1 MINPTRF
8 ATALCL
14 LWMVAC
20 ASPQAQAQ
28 TTDGYH
34 TMLVFPVVVDTGS
47 FSQRFSF
54 RNPDLA
60 NPVTVSPVYFPATG
74 TSQAASITCPSF
86 VIPANREATFAN
98 LRQLCPSLAP
108 GSQFGF
114 LYTSESDGFN
124 RPYAAFSRVSN
135 PAGQG
140 FSVEAFPAHTFTSA
154 DAVVT
159 GIRRLAAT
167 ASSPAFQ
174 TNCFIGNMN
183 EVTPAASPVITTV
196 KMYINNSAG
205 VQIGLTTTIPVAP
218 GKLTR
223 LLDVFAVGGAPSG
236 DYDNAR
242 VLFTENGTDEP
253 GLITFCTVQDNSSF
267 GADFR
272 IAKQERG
279 FNSPFASVGA
289 QDDHASR
296 ASNVVADVL
305 VAGEAVARAFNI
317 PPGDFSNTHVM
328 YFRHPDWV
336 RCEVINPVTTFRAL
350 DGYGLEMRLLAD
362 DGVTVLAGGNDI
374 QGFGPIY
381 LGDKTDLGNGGNTRF
396 TIEVESNG
404 LNPLVNRPY
413 TLRCHTGS
421 GHTSGDMIGFNEPIV
436 RF

>member
-1 MINPTRF
+1 MKNASKF
-8 ATALCL
+8 AWTLCL
-14 LWMVAC
+14 LGLGGFADPS
-20 ASPQAQAQ
+20 AKAQ

-34 TMLVFPVVVDTGS
+34 TILVFPVVVDTAS

-54 RNPDLA
+54 RNPDPA
-60 NPVTVSPVYFPATG
+60 NAVTVAPIYFPASG
-74 TSQAASITCPSF
+74 TSQPASISCPSF
-86 VIPANREATFAN
+86 SIPANGESTFTS
-98 LRQLCPSLAP
+98 LRQICPSLLS

-167 ASSPAFQ
+167 GSSPAFQ
-174 TNCFIGNMN
+174 TNCFVGNMN
-183 EVTPAASPVITTV
+183 EVTAAASPVISTV

-223 LLDVFAVGGAPSG
+223 LLDVFAVGGVPAG

-242 VLFTENGTDEP
+242 VLFTENGSDEP

-272 IAKQERG
+272 IGKQERG

-289 QDDHASR
+289 QDDHVSR
-296 ASNVVADVL
+296 ASNVLADMP
-305 VAGEAVARAFNI
+305 VAGEILPRAFNI

-336 RCEVINPVTTFRAL
+336 RCEVIDPVTTFRAL
-350 DGYGLEMRLLAD
+350 DGYGLEMRMLAD
-362 DGVTVLAGGNDI
+362 DGVTVIAGGNDL

-381 LGDKTDLGNGGNTRF
+381 LGDKADQGNGGNSRY

-404 LNPLVNRPY
+404 QNPLVNRPY

-421 GHTSGDMIGFNEPIV
+421 GHTAGDMIRFNQPLV